1 MASEIPETPETPGK
15 PEKLE
20 KPEKPEKEYR
30 DPNARLRELL
40 AIPERQRTDAQ
51 WDEIIEIE
59 ISQGPKK
66 PSGGNVN
73 QGQGAQDGKRQ
84 QPKRP
89 ANKPAMPGKH
99 VRKHR
104 P

>member
-1 MASEIPETPETPGK
+1 MASDT
-15 PEKLE
+15 
-20 KPEKPEKEYR
+20 PEKESREPREAREPRDPR

-66 PSGGNVN
+66 PSGNN
-73 QGQGAQDGKRQ
+73 SNPGAQDGKRQ
-84 QPKRP
+84 QPRRP
-89 ANKPAMPGKH
+89 PNKPAMPGKH
-99 VRKHR
+99 IRKHR
-104 P
+104 PPQT

>member
-1 MASEIPETPETPGK
+1 MASDTPENPPRETPRETP
-15 PEKLE
+15 
-20 KPEKPEKEYR
+20 R

-66 PSGGNVN
+66 PSGNSPRSDS
-73 QGQGAQDGKRQ
+73 QDGKRPQQ

-104 P
+104 PPSSGGG

>member
-1 MASEIPETPETPGK
+1 MASELPEN
-15 PEKLE
+15 PEKA
-20 KPEKPEKEYR
+20 PTR

-66 PSGGNVN
+66 PSGNSASP
-73 QGQGAQDGKRQ
+73 GAQDGKRQQ

-99 VRKHR
+99 IRKHR
-104 P
+104 PNSGG

>member
-1 MASEIPETPETPGK
+1 MASE
-15 PEKLE
+15 EKD
-20 KPEKPEKEYR
+20 PR
-30 DPNARLRELL
+30 DLNARLRELL

-66 PSGGNVN
+66 PSGNN
-73 QGQGAQDGKRQ
+73 TRSDAQDGKRQ

-89 ANKPAMPGKH
+89 TNKPAMPGKH
-99 VRKHR
+99 IRKHR

>member
-1 MASEIPETPETPGK
+1 MASEIPEKETQPQ
-15 PEKLE
+15 PQPQPRE
-20 KPEKPEKEYR
+20 PR

-66 PSGGNVN
+66 PSVSNSN
-73 QGQGAQDGKRQ
+73 SGAQDSKRQ

-89 ANKPAMPGKH
+89 ANKPAMAGKH
-99 VRKHR
+99 LRKHR
-104 P
+104 PPQT

>member
-1 MASEIPETPETPGK
+1 MAPEIPEI
-15 PEKLE
+15 PEK
-20 KPEKPEKEYR
+20 
-30 DPNARLRELL
+30 DPRELNARLRELL

-66 PSGGNVN
+66 PSANN
-73 QGQGAQDGKRQ
+73 THNTYNMRPDAQDGKRA

-89 ANKPAMPGKH
+89 GNKPAMPGKH

-104 P
+104 PPNPVKT